1 MFTFE
6 ASNVTN
12 CKEREI
18 SFPLLIL
25 SLESKKRH
33 GCETHVASFFIS
45 SLISYLLSLITFHFL
60 SKVGIDLDEGCD
72 GKGNG
77 AEEHDQYEEGVVA

>member
-1 MFTFE
+1 MFTFG

-45 SLISYLLSLITFHFL
+45 SLISYLLSLFTFFPKSGSTL
-60 SKVGIDLDEGCD
+60 MKAVTAKVMAQRNMTSMKKEL
-72 GKGNG
+72 
-77 AEEHDQYEEGVVA
+77 

>member
-1 MFTFE
+1 MFTFG

-33 GCETHVASFFIS
+33 GCETHVASFLYLHL
-45 SLISYLLSLITFHFL
+45 SLISYHSSLFTFFPKSGSTL
-60 SKVGIDLDEGCD
+60 MKAVTAKVMAQRNMTSMKKEL
-72 GKGNG
+72 
-77 AEEHDQYEEGVVA
+77 

>member
-1 MFTFE
+1 MFTFG

-12 CKEREI
+12 CEEREI

-45 SLISYLLSLITFHFL
+45 SLISYHSSLFTFFPKSGSTL
-60 SKVGIDLDEGCD
+60 MKAVTAKVMAQRNMTSMKKEL
-72 GKGNG
+72 
-77 AEEHDQYEEGVVA
+77 